1 MSKKEMEGKKPSN
14 KEEAKKVSLTEKAA
28 EVGKKAGKA
37 ALNVLGDAVN
47 IIQVIAFISTPVLLG
62 MVVLSLIG
70 LISTPAMTL
79 AIAAGIAFAS
89 YQACSLFKH
98 FAPSQSL
105 LPRVM
110 KSAVDSFSAGKE
122 YATEHRM
129 SAAA

>member
-1 MSKKEMEGKKPSN
+1 MSKKEMEGKKPSKN
-14 KEEAKKVSLTEKAA
+14 EEAKKVSLSEKAA

-47 IIQVIAFISTPVLLG
+47 IIQIIAFISTPVLLG
-62 MVVLSLIG
+62 MVVLSLVG

-105 LPRVM
+105 LPRAM
-110 KSAVDSFSAGKE
+110 KGVVDAISNTKQ
-122 YATEHRM
+122 YAEESM
-129 SAAA
+129 AAAA